1 MGECEETPE
10 EREVKVFIKN
20 GKEKETGSAFDCLPL
35 VFTESFGGF
44 FFCFF
49 CQTCKKKWL
58 SFVLADVVL
67 RI

>member
-49 CQTCKKKWL
+49 CQACKKNGCLLFWQML
-58 SFVLADVVL
+58 FY
-67 RI
+67 